1 MGGKKPLRRPLWPPT
16 RATASNYYP
25 LGLDGAGGAAKP
37 LLRAPKKP
45 APLHGRLPAFSGA
58 VDAFERARKCFLEW
72 RYFFSIILSEFL
84 KNRVALQW
92 DFTYLGIDDS
102 EAGIVGKK
110 VVLGQGDYRRVVEWN
125 ALRKAINNE
134 LLTYKVNEDKL
145 MGPYFISK
153 KNLPEGEMIDP
164 AVFTR
169 IFKNKVIM
177 YLFDDAAKQKRIT
190 LFGGCDEKAKNQYS
204 KICRE
209 FDTKGVYIFCEGISS
224 QFIDNVPE
232 DDGE

>member
-1 MGGKKPLRRPLWPPT
+1 
-16 RATASNYYP
+16 
-25 LGLDGAGGAAKP
+25 
-37 LLRAPKKP
+37 
-45 APLHGRLPAFSGA
+45 
-58 VDAFERARKCFLEW
+58 
-72 RYFFSIILSEFL
+72 
-84 KNRVALQW
+84 
-92 DFTYLGIDDS
+92 
-102 EAGIVGKK
+102 
-110 VVLGQGDYRRVVEWN
+110 
-125 ALRKAINNE
+125 
-134 LLTYKVNEDKL
+134 

-153 KNLPEGEMIDP
+153 KNLPEGEMIDA

-190 LFGGCDEKAKNQYS
+190 LFGGCDEKAKSQYS

>member
-1 MGGKKPLRRPLWPPT
+1 MDTAFKRRW
-16 RATASNYYP
+16 N
-25 LGLDGAGGAAKP
+25 
-37 LLRAPKKP
+37 
-45 APLHGRLPAFSGA
+45 
-58 VDAFERARKCFLEW
+58 
-72 RYFFSIILSEFL
+72 
-84 KNRVALQW
+84 
-92 DFTYLGIDDS
+92 FTYLGIDDS

-110 VVLGQGDYRRVVEWN
+110 VVLGQGDYRRIVEWN

-164 AVFTR
+164 AVFTC

-209 FDTKGVYIFCEGISS
+209 FDTKGVYIFCEGIRS